1 MSADL
6 KRTPLYDL
14 HLELG
19 ARMVPFA
26 GWEMPVQYSGIIEEH
41 LAVRNKA
48 GLFDVSH
55 MGEARIIGKDAAAF
69 LDTIMTNE
77 FSSLRINHARYTL
90 MCYPD
95 GGCVDDLIIYRIS
108 ADEFLIC
115 LNASN
120 AAKDIAWMNSQV
132 GNWNVKIKDECSHWA
147 QLALQGP
154 LAEKILNLLTGLKL
168 DTLKRFGFLIGE
180 VAGVKN
186 CIVARTGYTGSPGF
200 EIYIPAQQSI
210 QVARNILEKGK
221 PDGLLPIGLGAR
233 DSLRLE
239 AGYPLYGHELS
250 EKISPIQAGLSWAVK
265 FTKPQF
271 IGREALLGQVK
282 QGTESQVVM
291 FSLNDRRI
299 ARPGATVLSGQKTVG
314 EILSGTHS
322 PLLNKPIG
330 TALIKTGTSLDCL
343 SVDIRGTHL
352 PLQITQTPFFK

>member
-1 MSADL
+1 MSDEL
-6 KRTPLYDL
+6 SRTPLYDL
-14 HLELG
+14 HIELG

-55 MGEARIIGKDAAAF
+55 MGEARIRGKDAAAF
-69 LDTIMTNE
+69 LDAIMTNE
-77 FSSLRINHARYTL
+77 FSSLQTNHARYTI

-108 ADEFLIC
+108 KDEFLIC

-132 GNWNVKIKDECSHWA
+132 GKWDVQIIDECSQWA

-154 LAEKILNLLTGLKL
+154 FAEKILSSLTNLKL
-168 DTLKRFGFLIGE
+168 DTLKRFGFLTGQ
-180 VAGVKN
+180 VAGTQN

-200 EIYIPAQQSI
+200 EIYVPASQGPT
-210 QVARNILEKGK
+210 VARAILEKGK

-250 EKISPIQAGLSWAVK
+250 EKISPIQAGLSWTVK
-265 FTKPQF
+265 FSKPQF
-271 IGREALLGQVK
+271 IGRDSLLRQ
-282 QGTESQVVM
+282 TENGVVSKVM
-291 FSLNDRRI
+291 MYSLNDRRI
-299 ARPGATVLSGQKTVG
+299 ARPGATVFSGDQAVG
-314 EILSGTHS
+314 EILSGTLS
-322 PLLNKPIG
+322 PILNKPIG
-330 TALIKTGTSLDCL
+330 TALVTHGVNPDTLT
-343 SVDIRGTHL
+343 VDIRGTHL

>member
-1 MSADL
+1 MAEAL
-6 KRTPLYDL
+6 QRTPLYDL
-14 HLELG
+14 HIELG

-41 LAVRNKA
+41 LAVRHKA

-55 MGEARIIGKDAAAF
+55 MGEARVRGKNAAAF
-69 LDTIMTNE
+69 LDAVMTNE
-77 FSSLRINHARYTL
+77 FSSLPVNQARYTV

-108 ADEFLIC
+108 EQEFLIC

-120 AAKDIAWMNSQV
+120 AAKDIAWMKAQATK
-132 GNWNVKIKDECSHWA
+132 WNVEIIDECSQWA

-154 LAEKILNLLTGLKL
+154 YAEKILSPLTSLKL
-168 DTLKRFGFLIGE
+168 DTLKRFSFLIGE

-200 EIYIPAQQSI
+200 EIYIPASEGT
-210 QVARNILEKGK
+210 QVARTILEKGK
-221 PDGLLPIGLGAR
+221 VDGILPIGLGAR

-250 EKISPIQAGLSWAVK
+250 EKISPIQAGLSWTVK
-265 FTKPQF
+265 FTKPEF
-271 IGREALLGQVK
+271 IGREALWNQKENGMTSKVI
-282 QGTESQVVM
+282 M
-291 FSLNDRRI
+291 FSLEDRRI
-299 ARPGATVLSGQKTVG
+299 ARSGAIIFANGKPVGEVLSGT
-314 EILSGTHS
+314 LS
-322 PLLNKPIG
+322 PVLNKPIG
-330 TALIKTGTSLDCL
+330 TALVNTESSHSILT
-343 SVDIRGTHL
+343 VDIRGTHL

>member
-1 MSADL
+1 MSAEL
-6 KRTPLYDL
+6 SRTPLYDL
-14 HLELG
+14 HVELG

-55 MGEARIIGKDAAAF
+55 MGEARIRGRDAAAF
-69 LDTIMTNE
+69 LDAIMTNE
-77 FSSLRINHARYTL
+77 FLSLLPNHARYTI

-95 GGCVDDLIIYRIS
+95 GGCVDDLIIYRITK
-108 ADEFLIC
+108 DEFLIC

-120 AAKDIAWMNSQV
+120 AAKDIAWMKSQI
-132 GNWNVKIKDECSHWA
+132 GNWDVQIIDECSQWS

-154 LAEKILNLLTGLKL
+154 LAEKILSSLTDLKL
-168 DTLKRFGFLIGE
+168 GTLKRFGFLTGE
-180 VAGVKN
+180 VAGAKD

-200 EIYIPAQQSI
+200 EIYIPTSHSI
-210 QVARNILEKGK
+210 QVARAILEKGK

-250 EKISPIQAGLSWAVK
+250 EKISPIQAGLSWTVK
-265 FTKPQF
+265 FSKPKF
-271 IGREALLGQVK
+271 IGRESLLSQ
-282 QGTESQVVM
+282 TEKGVSSKVVL

-299 ARPGATVLSGQKTVG
+299 ARPGATVFCDGKPVG
-314 EILSGTHS
+314 EILSGTQS
-322 PLLNKPIG
+322 PVLNKPIG
-330 TALIKTGTSLDCL
+330 TALL
-343 SVDIRGTHL
+343 STLSNLSALTVDIRGTHL
-352 PLQITQTPFFK
+352 PLQISQTPFFK

>member
-1 MSADL
+1 MSANL
-6 KRTPLYDL
+6 NRTPLYDL
-14 HLELG
+14 HIELG

-26 GWEMPVQYSGIIEEH
+26 GWEMPVKFAGIIEEH

-55 MGEARIIGKDAAAF
+55 MGEARVRGKDAAAF
-69 LDTIMTNE
+69 LDAIMTNE
-77 FSSLRINHARYTL
+77 FSSLRPNQARYTI

-108 ADEFLIC
+108 DDEFLIC

-120 AAKDIAWMNSQV
+120 ATKDIDWMKSQIGDWKV
-132 GNWNVKIKDECSHWA
+132 EIIDECTHWA

-154 LAEKILNLLTGLKL
+154 LAEKILCSLTHLKL
-168 DTLKRFGFLIGE
+168 DTLKRFGFLSGE
-180 VAGVKN
+180 VAGVPN

-200 EIYIPAQQSI
+200 EIYIPAQHGTR
-210 QVARNILEKGK
+210 VARSILEKGK

-250 EKISPIQAGLSWAVK
+250 EKISPIQAGLSWTVK
-265 FTKPQF
+265 FSKPQF
-271 IGREALLGQVK
+271 IGRDALLRQSE
-282 QGTESQVVM
+282 QGVASKVVM
-291 FSLNDRRI
+291 YSLNDRRI
-299 ARPGATVLSGQKTVG
+299 ARAGSTVFSGDKAVG

-330 TALIKTGTSLDCL
+330 TALIKTGLKLDSL

-352 PLQITQTPFFK
+352 PLQIAQTPFFK